1 MRNDPVQAQIA
12 RKLSTEPQ
20 LVTYLFS
27 KAGVRKVP
35 LSGTFELT
43 PRCNFNCKMC
53 YVHLSKEEQE
63 ARGRELTAAEWIAL
77 GEECSKQGMLFLLLT
92 GGEPLLRPD
101 FREIYLGLK
110 KLGLVISINTNG
122 SLIDDE
128 MLEFFKAN
136 PPYRLNITLY
146 GSSSDVYNEVN
157 GNPAAFEKTYRAIKA
172 LKEVGI
178 PVKVNCSTTQYNKD
192 DIDNVYNI
200 SADLNIHVQNA
211 EYMFPPMRISAE
223 SAGSAVRLSAKE
235 AGHEMFLNLKRR
247 SYFDEKLY
255 LIRLRKVANG
265 IKVIDEDA
273 ECLDV
278 PTAETL
284 TATEHIRCRA
294 GSCAFWVSWDGKL
307 SPCGMMI
314 EPSFDIYELG
324 FSETWKRVC
333 EETKAIMMPPKCT
346 NCDKRFAC
354 VVCAASAYCETG
366 SFGGE
371 EPTYICDMIEEYL
384 RLVRE
389 EYDRKLKEGAYEEIL
404 KEEAEAHEKAR
415 AAAEAQ
421 VKEAENNKEQSI

>member
-12 RKLSTEPQ
+12 RQLSAEPK
-20 LVTYLFS
+20 LVTYLFT

-92 GGEPLLRPD
+92 GGEPLIRPD

-110 KLGLVISINTNG
+110 KLGLILSINTNG

-128 MLEFFKAN
+128 MIEFLKAN
-136 PPYRLNITLY
+136 PPYKLNITLY
-146 GSSSDVYNEVN
+146 GSSPEVYNEVN

-172 LKEVGI
+172 LKEAGLA
-178 PVKVNCSTTQYNKD
+178 VKLNCSTTQYNRD
-192 DIDNVYNI
+192 DVGNIYNLA
-200 SADLNIHVQNA
+200 ADLNIHTQIA

-223 SAGSAVRLSAKE
+223 SAGKAVRLSAKE
-235 AGHEMFLNLKRR
+235 AGREMFLNIKRR
-247 SYFDEKLY
+247 SYDEKLY
-255 LIRLRKVANG
+255 LMRLRKVASG

-307 SPCGMMI
+307 SPCGMMV
-314 EPSFDIYELG
+314 EPSCSITELG
-324 FSETWKRVC
+324 FAEAWERVC
-333 EETKAIMMPPKCT
+333 EATRAIMMPPKCT

-354 VVCAASAYCETG
+354 VVCAASTYCETG
-366 SFGGE
+366 CFGKD
-371 EPTYICDMIEEYL
+371 EPTYICEMIEEYL
-384 RLVRE
+384 RIVHE
-389 EYDRKLKEGAYEEIL
+389 EYERLLKEGAYEDIL
-404 KEEAEAHEKAR
+404 KEEAEAREKAL

-421 VKEAENNKEQSI
+421 AKPEAEGKKE